1 MNIIMKNNNSKKG
14 FTLVEI
20 MIVVVI
26 IGLLA
31 ALAIPAFQGVRER
44 SLVGVMDNDAR
55 QISAAA
61 AQYFLENPAATS
73 VTIQELITPATGQ
86 PYLAGVSDKVNAQLT
101 TAIAP
106 GANFPL
112 SNPSV
117 NGGVARNY
125 SIDTGRYVAPPTP

>member
-1 MNIIMKNNNSKKG
+1 MKNKSKKG

-44 SLVGVMDNDAR
+44 SLQSIMDNDAR

-61 AQYFLENPAATS
+61 TQYFLEQPVSTVTLSVLTS
-73 VTIQELITPATGQ
+73 VGPDGEQ
-86 PYLAGVSDKVNAQLT
+86 PYLGGYSNKFGIDGTTVVTSGGTIVLTNA
-101 TAIAP
+101 
-106 GANFPL
+106 
-112 SNPSV
+112 SV
-117 NGGVARNY
+117 NGGAEVAY
-125 SIDTGRYVAPPTP
+125 YVDTGRRVEEEEEE